1 MAQSDDARQSIA
13 AELAELR
20 RRRNRLLGALQE
32 EQDTVGDRG
41 DAADEVQLA
50 DQVAGIDNR
59 IAELEW
65 LLEGGSATPSTET
78 LPDGTEVTL
87 RLPDSRVVTMRVIA
101 VVEEIPTGRQ
111 DDTLTADS
119 PLGLALVGHQP
130 GDTVSYST
138 PQGEQHAEIIAL
150 SLPG

>member
-1 MAQSDDARQSIA
+1 MRGGLESD
-13 AELAELR
+13 E
-20 RRRNRLLGALQE
+20 
-32 EQDTVGDRG
+32 DTVGDRG

-50 DQVAGIDNR
+50 DQVAGIDDR
-59 IAELEW
+59 INELEW
-65 LLEGGSATPSTET
+65 LLRGGSPPSQTDT

-87 RLPDSRVVTMRVIA
+87 RFADTGVVKMRVIA
-101 VVEEIPTGRQ
+101 VVAETPAGEQ

-138 PQGEQHAEIIAL
+138 PQGEQQVEIIAL
-150 SLPG
+150 SFPA